1 MIFNLKGDSM
11 KKYELLDEVLDLFTA
26 KEIAEYLRNNY
37 KVAYMYDLMNC
48 INNITIEL
56 INKEKKKK

>member
-26 KEIAEYLRNNY
+26 KEIAEYLHNNY
-37 KVAYMYDLMNC
+37 KVA
-48 INNITIEL
+48 
-56 INKEKKKK
+56 KGK